1 MSKKIVAIDGG
12 ENERMS
18 SNGTRV
24 PYETAQI
31 DQEIIR
37 LTGKEYPN
45 F

>member
-1 MSKKIVAIDGG
+1 MSKKIVA
-12 ENERMS
+12 
-18 SNGTRV
+18 NGTRV
-24 PYETAQI
+24 PYENAPI